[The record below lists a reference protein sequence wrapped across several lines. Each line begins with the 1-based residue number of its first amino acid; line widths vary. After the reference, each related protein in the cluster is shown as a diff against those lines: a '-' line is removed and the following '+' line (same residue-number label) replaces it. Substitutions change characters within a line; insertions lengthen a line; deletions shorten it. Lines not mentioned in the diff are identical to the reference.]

1 MYLEISL
8 REEPDTLDEIF
19 HTQTKRVN
27 PVHEASDIA
36 ESGKR
41 VDVCS
46 LTPTNREVVFVTQTR
61 DLQVP

>member
-8 REEPDTLDEIF
+8 GEEPDTLDEIF

-27 PVHEASDIA
+27 LVHEAPGIA

-46 LTPTNREVVFVTQTR
+46 FTPTSIEVVFVTQTC
-61 DLQVP
+61 DLQIP